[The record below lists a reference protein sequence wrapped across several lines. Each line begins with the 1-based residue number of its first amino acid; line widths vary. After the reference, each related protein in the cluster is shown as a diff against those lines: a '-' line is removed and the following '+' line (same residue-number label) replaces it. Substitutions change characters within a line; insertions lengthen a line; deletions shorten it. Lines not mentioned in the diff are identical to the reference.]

1 MGKKK
6 EICCLLKVQINLEVR
21 WIEYNFQQIL
31 CIVNVEI
38 SKEVYYSSSYSKAS
52 VIFFFEVRYCH
63 WAKRIGKDKNCKQ
76 LVGFCVPEVKR
87 CLTNYLTI
95 NLEDKC
101 HR

>member
-1 MGKKK
+1 MTLLSPRYKNIDNKISRQGGGKKKK

-52 VIFFFEVRYCH
+52 VIFF
-63 WAKRIGKDKNCKQ
+63 
-76 LVGFCVPEVKR
+76 
-87 CLTNYLTI
+87 
-95 NLEDKC
+95 
-101 HR
+101 